1 MEQHRVVVHLVE
13 QHRAVAHPVELLLQI
28 IAAQM
33 LADALLLTILVQRLR
48 PVIQAIQIAQTQGLV
63 LVVVHQVEQPP
74 VAVVHRGVVRV
85 LLVPAIVEHT
95 VIRPLIMCI
104 HIMALSAVSSLAK
117 VLVAVQTLLSAIN
130 TK

>member
-1 MEQHRVVVHLVE
+1 
-13 QHRAVAHPVELLLQI
+13 
-28 IAAQM
+28 M

-48 PVIQAIQIAQTQGLV
+48 PAIQAIQIAQTQGLV